1 MFWITLRQYSEERA
15 LARWNH
21 DRDRSLSTN
30 RGSQGRP
37 SFQRH
42 MSLASAVLPQV
53 SPTLL
58 ILSNFIRG
66 LFIKYWIWVVAIM
79 LMIMSLGGDRV
90 VIYRIVYMSLFLSFI
105 FFFQV
110 RSFTFNHIE
119 YFLLIEF
126 LIILVV
132 IQVMAQIYVSFLARC
147 NYLFDDCSHRY
158 LYLSISTFCSILARL
173 FENKQ
178 RDVS

>member
-15 LARWNH
+15 LSRWNQ

-66 LFIKYWIWVVAIM
+66 LFIKYWIWVVATM

-105 FFFQV
+105 FIFQV
-110 RSFTFNHIE
+110 RTVL
-119 YFLLIEF
+119 LLILTILSF
-126 LIILVV
+126 KYSFCFCLLIVV
-132 IQVMAQIYVSFLARC
+132 IQIMAQVYVPFLARC
-147 NYLFDDCSHRY
+147 DYLFDDSSHRY

-173 FENKQ
+173 F
-178 RDVS
+178 